1 MKLFIHSVI
10 IWPEDVELAPR
21 VVPFEVDKVSVI
33 TGWSS
38 TGKSSILDIIN
49 YVLGSG
55 TCSIPV
61 GHIRNLASWYGLEIE
76 TSVGRMRIAR
86 PKPEARQVSED
97 IWLQQGEDT
106 AAPLPR
112 RPKANHNVTR
122 LKAMFDDMSGLSNLA
137 LLPEGEISRASF
149 RDMAS
154 FNLLPQHIVANPYTL
169 FFKADSSSHRMKLQ
183 HVLPLAMGIV
193 TNEDLVRSHRLR
205 MLRDELRKAEI
216 ELKTRRDAIDRWKAN
231 AQGAFYRAQE
241 LSLLP
246 AGEPPEK
253 SEVLIGILRRV
264 VDAGGIAIA
273 TEGRTTAA
281 VDRLQAIRQQEA
293 ALDASISDRK
303 RRLRRLRSLARS
315 VRDYDAILQE
325 QNASV
330 QGSGWFAAHTHTDE
344 CILCG
349 SASEVAQLALAE
361 LEGPIAELS
370 TLAASAASTRPMVD
384 REMVAIQEELIRDE
398 RELLALQQTRK
409 AFEAEVDAEQGR
421 TRSLESVYR
430 FIGATEQGLQML
442 GEVEGDGDLA
452 RRVEQLKKDISE
464 LGAGANEGD
473 RLERARLVQAQIS
486 AYVPKFIAAMGV
498 GGAEGR
504 PILDERELNLKFE
517 RDGANRPDM
526 LWEIGS
532 GENWMAYHLAA
543 LLALHGVFLNRG
555 DNNPVPTF
563 LVIDQPSQVYFPSD
577 ESFEATV
584 RHDEGSGGLVTRR
597 RRRHLDDL
605 ESTTRIFS
613 SLARAHQ
620 SFQGRLQIVVLDHAD
635 SHAWGG
641 VEGVKGMANWRNE
654 EDFLIPAHWIPPGSE
669 DDPGIHQGEPL

>member
-1 MKLFIHSVI
+1 M
-10 IWPEDVELAPR
+10 
-21 VVPFEVDKVSVI
+21 PFDVDKVSVI
-33 TGWSS
+33 TGLSS

-61 GHIRNLASWYGLEIE
+61 GYIRDLASWYGLEIE

-97 IWLQQGEDT
+97 IWLQQGEDV
-106 AAPLPR
+106 AGPLPR

-137 LLPEGEISRASF
+137 LLPEGEVNRASF

-154 FNLLPQHIVANPYTL
+154 FNLLPQHIVANPYSL
-169 FFKADSSSHRMKLQ
+169 LFKADSSSHRTKLQ
-183 HVLPLAMGIV
+183 YVLPLAMGIV

-205 MLRDELRKAEI
+205 LLRDELKKAEI

-246 AGEPPEK
+246 AGEPPE
-253 SEVLIGILRRV
+253 SSHALIGVLRKV
-264 VDAGGIAIA
+264 VDAGGVAIA
-273 TEGRTTAA
+273 TEGQTTAA
-281 VDRLQAIRQQEA
+281 VDRLQAIRLQET
-293 ALDASISDRK
+293 ALDTSISDRK

-315 VRDYDAILQE
+315 VQDYDAILLE
-325 QNASV
+325 QSASV
-330 QGSGWFAAHTHTDE
+330 QGAGWFAAHSHRDE

-349 SASEVAQLALAE
+349 SSTEVARMALAE

-370 TLAASAASTRPMVD
+370 TLAASAASTKPMVD
-384 REMVAIQEELIRDE
+384 REMVAIQENLIRDE
-398 RELLALQQTRK
+398 RDLMALQQTRK
-409 AFEAEVDAEQGR
+409 IFEAEVDAEQGR
-421 TRSLESVYR
+421 TRSLESVHR

-452 RRVEQLKKDISE
+452 RRVEQLKKDIAE
-464 LGAGANEGD
+464 LGAASNEGE
-473 RLERARLVQAQIS
+473 RQARARQAHGQIS
-486 AYVPKFIAAMGV
+486 AYIPKFIKAMGV

-504 PILDERELNLKFE
+504 PTLDERELNLKFE
-517 RDGANRPDM
+517 RDGSNRPDM

-543 LLALHGVFLNRG
+543 LLALHGVFLKRG

-577 ESFEATV
+577 DSFEATV
-584 RHDEGSGGLVTRR
+584 LHDEVSGATVTNRQ
-597 RRRHLDDL
+597 RRHLDDL
-605 ESTTRIFS
+605 ESTKRIFS

-620 SFQGRLQIVVLDHAD
+620 SFQGRLQIIVLDHAD
-635 SHAWGG
+635 SHAWGR
-641 VEGVKGMANWRNE
+641 VEGVKGMENWRNE
-654 EDFLIPAHWIPPGSE
+654 EDFLIPAHWIPSASE
-669 DDPGIHQGEPL
+669 DKPASQHVEPI

>member
-1 MKLFIHSVI
+1 MKLFIRAVI
-10 IWPEDVELAPR
+10 VWPEDVELEPR
-21 VVPFEVDKVSVI
+21 VVPFDVDKVSI
-33 TGWSS
+33 ISGWSS

-61 GHIRNLASWYGLEIE
+61 GHIRDLASWYGLEIE
-76 TSVGRMRIAR
+76 TAVGRMRIAR
-86 PKPEARQVSED
+86 PKPEARQVSDD
-97 IWLQQGEDT
+97 IWLQQGDDT

-154 FNLLPQHIVANPYTL
+154 FNLLPQHVVANPYSL
-169 FFKADSSSHRMKLQ
+169 FFKADSSSHRTKLQ
-183 HVLPLAMGIV
+183 YVLPLAMGIV
-193 TNEDLVRSHRLR
+193 TNEDLVRSHQLRL
-205 MLRDELRKAEI
+205 LRDELRKAET

-231 AQGAFYRAQE
+231 AQGSFYRAQE

-246 AGEPPEK
+246 AGDPPEN
-253 SEVLIGILRRV
+253 SQELIGILHRV
-264 VDAGGIAIA
+264 IDAGGIVIA

-293 ALDASISDRK
+293 ILDASISDGK

-315 VRDYDAILQE
+315 VRDYDAVLLE

-330 QGSGWFAAHTHTDE
+330 LGAGWFCAHTHTDE

-349 SASEVAQLALAE
+349 SSTEVAQIALAE
-361 LEGPIAELS
+361 LEGPIAELK
-370 TLAASAASTRPMVD
+370 TLAASAASTKPMVD
-384 REMVAIQEELIRDE
+384 REMVSIQEDLIRNE

-409 AFEAEVDAEQGR
+409 TFEAEADAELGR
-421 TRSLESVYR
+421 SRSLESVYR

-464 LGAGANEGD
+464 LGATADEGE
-473 RLERARLVQAQIS
+473 RLERARQVHAQIS
-486 AYVPKFIAAMGV
+486 TYIPKFIEAMGV

-504 PILDERELNLKFE
+504 PILDERELNIKFE
-517 RDGANRPDM
+517 REGVKRADM

-532 GENWMAYHLAA
+532 GENWMAFHLAA

-577 ESFEATV
+577 DSFDATV
-584 RHDEGSGGLVTRR
+584 REGENSEKPVARH

-605 ESTTRIFS
+605 ESTKRIFS
-613 SLARAHQ
+613 SLARAHK
-620 SFQGRLQIVVLDHAD
+620 SFEGRLQIVVLDHAD
-635 SHAWGG
+635 SNAWGS
-641 VEGVKGMANWRNE
+641 VEGVRGMANWRNE
-654 EDFLIPAHWIPPGSE
+654 EDFLIPAHWIPSASGE
-669 DDPGIHQGEPL
+669 DPG

>member
-10 IWPEDVELAPR
+10 VWPEDVELQPR
-21 VVPFEVDKVSVI
+21 VVPFDVDKVSII

-49 YVLGSG
+49 YVLGAR

-61 GHIRNLASWYGLEIE
+61 GYIRDLASWYGLEIE

-106 AAPLPR
+106 AGPLPR
-112 RPKANHNVTR
+112 RPKANHNVAR

-154 FNLLPQHIVANPYTL
+154 FNLLPQHIVANPYSL
-169 FFKADSSSHRMKLQ
+169 FFKADSSSHRTKLQ
-183 HVLPLAMGIV
+183 YVLPLAMGIV

-205 MLRDELRKAEI
+205 LLRDELRKAEI

-246 AGEPPEK
+246 AGEPPEN
-253 SEVLIGILRRV
+253 SHALIGLLRQV
-264 VDAGGIAIA
+264 VDAGGVAIA

-281 VDRLQAIRQQEA
+281 VDRLQTIRQQEA
-293 ALDASISDRK
+293 VLDASIADRK

-315 VRDYDAILQE
+315 VRDYDAILLE
-325 QNASV
+325 QNESV
-330 QGSGWFAAHTHTDE
+330 QGAGWFSAQTHADE
-344 CILCG
+344 CVLCG
-349 SASEVAQLALAE
+349 SSTEVARMALAE
-361 LEGPIAELS
+361 LEEPIAELT

-384 REMVAIQEELIRDE
+384 REMVATQEDLIRDE
-398 RELLALQQTRK
+398 RDLLTLQQTRK
-409 AFEAEVDAEQGR
+409 TFEAGVDAEQGR
-421 TRSLESVYR
+421 SRSLESVYR

-452 RRVEQLKKDISE
+452 RRVEQLKKDIAE
-464 LGAGANEGD
+464 LGAVANEG
-473 RLERARLVQAQIS
+473 ERQARSKQVHGSIS
-486 AYVPKFIAAMGV
+486 SYIPKFIRAMGV
-498 GGAEGR
+498 GGAEGL
-504 PILDERELNLKFE
+504 PVLDEKELNLKFE
-517 RDGANRPDM
+517 REGGSRSDM

-543 LLALHGVFLNRG
+543 ALALHGVFLNRG
-555 DNNPVPTF
+555 DSNPVPTF
-563 LVIDQPSQVYFPSD
+563 LIIDQPSQVYFPSD
-577 ESFEATV
+577 DSFDATV
-584 RHDEGSGGLVTRR
+584 QEEMSENPITRR
-597 RRRHLDDL
+597 QRRHLDDL
-605 ESTTRIFS
+605 ESTRRIFS

-620 SFQGRLQIVVLDHAD
+620 SFGGRLQIVVLDHAD

-641 VEGVKGMANWRNE
+641 LDGVEGKANWRNDA
-654 EDFLIPAHWIPPGSE
+654 DFLIPNHWLPPISE
-669 DDPGIHQGEPL
+669 DDGEAFDAEPI

>member
-10 IWPEDVELAPR
+10 VWPEDVELEPR
-21 VVPFEVDKVSVI
+21 VVPFDVDKVSII

-49 YVLGSG
+49 YVLGSR

-61 GHIRNLASWYGLEIE
+61 GYIRDLASWYGLEIE

-106 AAPLPR
+106 VGPLPR

-137 LLPEGEISRASF
+137 LLPEGEVSRASF

-154 FNLLPQHIVANPYTL
+154 FNLLPQHIVANPYSL
-169 FFKADSSSHRMKLQ
+169 FFKANSSSHRTKLQ
-183 HVLPLAMGIV
+183 YVLPLAMGIV

-205 MLRDELRKAEI
+205 LLRDELRKAEI

-246 AGEPPEK
+246 AGEPPEN
-253 SEVLIGILRRV
+253 SQMLIGVLRRV
-264 VDAGGIAIA
+264 VDAGGVAIA

-281 VDRLQAIRQQEA
+281 VDRLQAIRLQEA
-293 ALDASISDRK
+293 TLDTSISDRK

-315 VRDYDAILQE
+315 VRDYDAILLE

-330 QGSGWFAAHTHTDE
+330 QGAGWFAAHTHTDE

-349 SASEVAQLALAE
+349 SSTEVAQMALAE
-361 LEGPIAELS
+361 LEEPIAELS

-384 REMVAIQEELIRDE
+384 REMVAIQEALIRDE
-398 RELLALQQTRK
+398 RDLLALQQTRK
-409 AFEAEVDAEQGR
+409 IFEAEVDAEQGR
-421 TRSLESVYR
+421 TRSLESVYK

-442 GEVEGDGDLA
+442 GEVDGDGDLA

-464 LGAGANEGD
+464 LDAVANEGE
-473 RLERARLVQAQIS
+473 RQARARQVHGQIS
-486 AYVPKFIAAMGV
+486 AYIPKFIGAMGV

-504 PILDERELNLKFE
+504 AILDERELNLKFE
-517 RDGANRPDM
+517 RDGSNRPDM

-577 ESFEATV
+577 DSFEATV
-584 RHDEGSGGLVTRR
+584 RHDEASETPVTRR

-605 ESTTRIFS
+605 ESTKRIFS

-641 VEGVKGMANWRNE
+641 VEDVKGMANWRNE
-654 EDFLIPAHWIPPGSE
+654 EDFLIPAHWIPSTSEDEPGS
-669 DDPGIHQGEPL
+669 